1 MVRRMVLIA
10 EVIVLLAV
18 CAAIARAGQVTL
30 AWDPV
35 AGAEGYFI
43 FQRVGSQAY
52 DFERPVWSGAGG
64 TCTIGGLIQGRVYH
78 FVARSFAKDRMSGDS
93 NEVTYRVPGQAPGKT
108 TGVSLSNE

>member
-1 MVRRMVLIA
+1 MVRRIVLIA
-10 EVIVLLAV
+10 GVIILLAV
-18 CAAIARAGQVTL
+18 SAAIAGQVTL

-43 FQRVGSQAY
+43 FQRVESQAY
-52 DFERPVWSGAGG
+52 DFKRPVWSGAGG

-93 NEVTYRVPGQAPGKT
+93 NEVTYRVPGQRPGKT
-108 TGVSLSNE
+108 TGVSLSND